1 MAGTGSIELVIGAS
15 GYLGSHVTRQLVA
28 RGDRVRVL
36 ARKSSSPAAF
46 DDLDVEIRYGD
57 LADREAL
64 RSAMCGPAK
73 DEVADENFEF
83 NWAKEGDEYVR
94 TRVEAENLVLDY
106 ARNRGLPAVA
116 MCVANT
122 CGSGDYARTG
132 QGQLVIDAASA
143 NHLRWAD
150 LYDTAAETAKAPAP
164 RGVPLAVF
172 TGFGLVGP
180 RQGRA

>member
-94 TRVEAENLVLDY
+94 TRVEARTWCSTTRAIGACLRWRCALPT
-106 ARNRGLPAVA
+106 PAVPA
-116 MCVANT
+116 TM
-122 CGSGDYARTG
+122 
-132 QGQLVIDAASA
+132 
-143 NHLRWAD
+143 H
-150 LYDTAAETAKAPAP
+150 APV
-164 RGVPLAVF
+164 RDSW
-172 TGFGLVGP
+172 
-180 RQGRA
+180 